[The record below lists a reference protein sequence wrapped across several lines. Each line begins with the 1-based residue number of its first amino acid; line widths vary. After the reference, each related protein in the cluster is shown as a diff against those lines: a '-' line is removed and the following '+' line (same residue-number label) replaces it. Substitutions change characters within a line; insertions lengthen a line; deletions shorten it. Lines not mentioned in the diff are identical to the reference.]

1 MKWFVR
7 DLGCNSKDVQILL
20 TYDRFTV
27 EQYAWP
33 IKRFKLTLLLCNNK
47 KIFQAPVLMMAP
59 RKEKAM
65 EAPR

>member
-27 EQYAWP
+27 EQYAWASRGSSSP
-33 IKRFKLTLLLCNNK
+33 YYYATIKKYFKHQSL
-47 KIFQAPVLMMAP
+47 
-59 RKEKAM
+59 
-65 EAPR
+65 